1 MTRPEYV
8 RNHTNSNVVLQC
20 EAMGLPTPSM
30 AWIFTRADNQTF
42 NLPGKLDTP
51 FPLLPHPFHGLD
63 LHQG

>member
-51 FPLLPHPFHGLD
+51 FPLLPHPLYGLD

>member
-51 FPLLPHPFHGLD
+51 FPLLPVSYTHLRAHET
-63 LHQG
+63 